1 MALADPA
8 KSKQVL
14 DDLGIP
20 TESDFH
26 ALSSDKVEMLLKEA
40 IKQKYHKPKNANG
53 SRARYFF
60 YRLQRA
66 AQKA

>member
-1 MALADPA
+1 MAAADPD

-14 DDLGIP
+14 DDLGIS

-26 ALSSDKVEMLLKEA
+26 SLSSDKVEMLLKEA
-40 IKQKYHKPKNANG
+40 IKQKYRKPKDANG

-60 YRLQRA
+60 NRLQRA